1 MATVTHG
8 ALSVAGL
15 DAARASACWAIVSA
29 ASMEEAARPALVE
42 ALREDSDATC
52 AFMSVRSA
60 DGAVRSFGKGSDG
73 GLIQDVSFRLNH
85 RALRRA
91 LAGEDAFAVSGMHGG
106 EALGPELFAAADLCD
121 GGRVVFSLRR
131 PIGAS
136 GFGAR
141 ENAAL
146 SAAMR
151 VLARAIECVAV
162 RERYLPAPPSAPDG
176 DTYHGLCCR
185 SPAMR
190 ELCATIEKIKNTD
203 FSVCIA
209 GESGSGK
216 ELVAR
221 AIHAASRRA
230 DKAFVAESCGSVAES
245 LVESELFGHAKGAFT
260 GAHEAKEGLFA
271 RADGGT
277 LFLDEIGDM
286 SPVMQAKVLRAIQ
299 EGEARPVG
307 SDRARKFDV
316 RIIASS
322 LRDIEQ
328 MVAEGGFRS
337 DLYWRLN
344 VIGLQVPPLRER
356 KEDLPAL
363 VRAVLGGLAGE
374 GVRVKPF
381 SESALRAMEEY
392 HWPGNVRQLASVLRR
407 VMTAGEGREIGK
419 REFQAQVAREGASQW
434 RGEGL
439 VRDESGISLRIPA
452 RASFKAQIAEC
463 EKAILLNALREHRWN
478 KSRVTRA
485 LKIPRQSLYNKLA
498 EHGLVEE
505 DGDRTGA

>member
-8 ALSVAGL
+8 TLPVAGV
-15 DAARASACWAIVSA
+15 DAARACACWAIING
-29 ASMEEAARPALVE
+29 ASLEEAARPAL
-42 ALREDSDATC
+42 ADLLREDPGSAC

-60 DGAVRSFGKGSDG
+60 DGVVRSFGRGRDG
-73 GLIQDVSFRLNH
+73 GMLQDVSFRLNH

-91 LAGEDAFAVSGMHGG
+91 LAGEDAFAAGGMHDG
-106 EALGPELFAAADLCD
+106 EALGPEAFAAADLCD
-121 GGRVVFSLRR
+121 GGRVVFSVRR
-131 PIGAS
+131 PIGAA
-136 GFGAR
+136 GYGAR
-141 ENAAL
+141 ECAAL
-146 SAAMR
+146 NASLRA
-151 VLARAIECVAV
+151 LARAIECVTV
-162 RERYLPAPPSAPDG
+162 RERYVRAPAAAPDG
-176 DTYHGLCCR
+176 DSYHGLCCR

-190 ELCATIEKIKNTD
+190 ELCATIEKIKDTD

-221 AIHAASRRA
+221 ALHAAGRRA
-230 DKAFVAESCGSVAES
+230 EKPFVAESCGSVVES

-260 GAHEAKEGLFA
+260 GAHEAKDGLFV

-307 SDRARKFDV
+307 SDHARKFDV

-322 LRDIEQ
+322 LHDLEQ

-344 VIGLQVPPLRER
+344 VIGLKVPPLRER
-356 KEDLPAL
+356 KEDLPEL
-363 VRAVLGGLAGE
+363 VRETLGRLGGE
-374 GVRVKPF
+374 GVRVRPL
-381 SESALRAMEEY
+381 SESALRAMAEY

-407 VMTAGEGREIGK
+407 VMVACEGREVGK
-419 REFQAQVAREGASQW
+419 KEFQAQVAREGASQW
-434 RGEGL
+434 RGDGL

-452 RASFKAQIAEC
+452 RGSFKAQVAEC

-498 EHGLVEE
+498 EHGLAERE
-505 DGDRTGA
+505 GPDA